1 VQTIDPAFIAGIA
14 ALAVLFTSL
23 IFLNLKSTREKFK
36 TTSRS
41 YLLAVVLFLILAVMY
56 FLLQ

>member
-1 VQTIDPAFIAGIA
+1 
-14 ALAVLFTSL
+14 
-23 IFLNLKSTREKFK
+23 LNLKSTRVKFK

-41 YLLAVVLFLILAVMY
+41 YLWAVVLFLILAVMY